1 MCSADSVRAEKT
13 KVTENTCRGWSEIFL
28 SNRNSF
34 LWILDLIRFCVEAYK
49 AKPFRQAVVP
59 SRDLHV
65 SVVGCVKCR
74 LFDYSLR
81 VVLVRDAVRA
91 YTHSGRRTFRS
102 RAARNQA
109 LAQLLFFVRPS
120 KWLLQFTCLCIC
132 IHSRPLLWY

>member
-65 SVVGCVKCR
+65 SVVGCVSPPPSSGSGGRGDEKLR
-74 LFDYSLR
+74 SLR
-81 VVLVRDAVRA
+81 ALKQTLGFLLAL
-91 YTHSGRRTFRS
+91 SRS
-102 RAARNQA
+102 
-109 LAQLLFFVRPS
+109 
-120 KWLLQFTCLCIC
+120 
-132 IHSRPLLWY
+132 Y